1 MNGGEAESGRGAKA
15 RFRISDF
22 GFRISAAACRTFA
35 AGRSLAAGLICR
47 VAVLSCSAAVFASEP
62 PGLTELI
69 RTDSRAPFVHRIG
82 LYDEGGGA
90 INPAD
95 KNAPPYSPRATCG
108 KCHEVGT
115 IGHGWHFNAGVSQP
129 KVGAAAAAASASAP
143 APVSEPAAARTDAGR
158 PGEPW
163 IYTDTATGTQIPL
176 SFRGWPGTYRP
187 EQIGLSAWDFAKMF
201 GRHLPGGGVVFPSE
215 VSDAPGVSRWPLA
228 GGLDIDC
235 LLCHSDDNRHDPA
248 ERAKQIERE
257 NFKWIPTV
265 SLGLAVVRG
274 DTSKLPDDFDASL
287 GRNPDFPEQQP
298 PRLEYDRSKFD
309 ADNRVLFGITR
320 RPSADRCYFCHSV
333 REVGEGAPQPW
344 HTDGDVHLRA
354 GMTCTDCHRN
364 GIDHLIRRGYEGERA
379 TSGGAAAETLT
390 CRGCHLGETA
400 EGARSGVEVTSRAGR
415 LGAPVPR
422 HAGLPPY
429 HLGELSCTACHSG
442 PAPGMTA
449 KRFQTS
455 LAHALGIPTRTRH
468 ETDDPAFVGPV
479 FLKGADG
486 RLAPHRILRPA
497 LWGVRT
503 ADGVSPLPAAKTA
516 KLLRKPL
523 ADAGRT
529 AGAHGSLTAEQ
540 ITAGLKA
547 IAPSLKEG
555 EQAVYLAEEQV
566 HSLSAGGALAAAKDE
581 QAKFYAWP
589 IAHDVR
595 PAGASLGAGGC
606 VDCHADDAPF
616 YAGRTAEAAA
626 VGTGAA
632 AGTTMLEAR
641 GVDATLARSWNRSM
655 RWRGAFKLAAC
666 IGVGVIAW
674 FALAKGLTACA
685 CWVGRS

>member
-1 MNGGEAESGRGAKA
+1 MKRGTVGAIQRARA

-22 GFRISAAACRTFA
+22 GFRISVAV
-35 AGRSLAAGLICR
+35 GRAPAAGLVCL
-47 VAVLSCSAAVFASEP
+47 AALLSCCAEGFASEP
-62 PGLTELI
+62 PEQAELI
-69 RTDSRAPFVHRIG
+69 RTDSRSPFVHRIG

-115 IGHGWHFNAGVSQP
+115 IGHGWHFNAGVTGSTQ
-129 KVGAAAAAASASAP
+129 GAAAASGSAQE
-143 APVSEPAAARTDAGR
+143 SEPPSVRTGTGR

-163 IYTDTATGTQIPL
+163 IYTDAATGTQIPL

-187 EQIGLSAWDFAKMF
+187 EQIGLTAWEFAKSF

-215 VSDAPGVSRWPLA
+215 VADPPGVSRWPLA

-235 LLCHSDDNRHDPA
+235 MLCHSDDNRHDPA

-257 NFKWIPTV
+257 NFRWIPTV

-287 GRNPDFPEQQP
+287 GPNPDFPEQQP
-298 PRLEYDRSKFD
+298 PRLEYDKSRFD
-309 ADNRVLFGITR
+309 ADHRVLLGITK

-344 HTDGDVHLRA
+344 HTDDDVHLRA

-364 GIDHLIRRGYEGERA
+364 GIDHMIRRGYEGEPTR
-379 TSGGAAAETLT
+379 SGDAAAGTLT

-400 EGARSGVEVTSRAGR
+400 AGAALLADATARPGR
-415 LGAPVPR
+415 LGAPTPL
-422 HAGLPPY
+422 HAGLPSY
-429 HLGELSCTACHSG
+429 HLEELSCTACHSG
-442 PAPGMTA
+442 PAPGMAA

-468 ETDDPAFVGPV
+468 ELDDPAIVGPV

-486 RLAPHRILRPA
+486 RLAPHRVLRPA
-497 LWGVRT
+497 MWGART
-503 ADGVSPLPAAKTA
+503 AEGIAPLAVAKVA
-516 KLLRKPL
+516 RMLRKPL

-529 AGAHGSLTAEQ
+529 PGSNGPLTPDQ

-547 IAPSLKEG
+547 IAPSMTAG
-555 EQAVYLAEEQV
+555 EQALYLA
-566 HSLSAGGALAAAKDE
+566 DE
-581 QAKFYAWP
+581 QAYSLAADGSLVAVKDERAKLYAWP

-595 PAGASLGAGGC
+595 PAAASLGAGGC
-606 VDCHADDAPF
+606 VDCHADDAPL
-616 YAGRTAEAAA
+616 YAGRTVDASAG
-626 VGTGAA
+626 GTGEA
-632 AGTTMLEAR
+632 AGTTMLDAR
-641 GVDATLARSWNRSM
+641 GVDAALARSWNRSM
-655 RWRGAFKLAAC
+655 HWRGAFKVAAC
-666 IGVGVIAW
+666 IGLGVVAW

-685 CWVGRS
+685 NWMGRS